1 MYQKDKSSD
10 SKVKFRQASNRCKR
24 VLEAAKLAYGNE
36 TKESIISQKLGSRD
50 FWRIANS
57 VLNKGKSAIP
67 PLFDGP
73 EVLSSASDKG
83 KLFAKNFS
91 QNSNINDFGISLPV
105 FLSRTNLELH
115 NIHVT
120 PEMVKRV
127 ITSLDS
133 SKASAPDCI
142 SVVVL
147 KNCDPELSCIL
158 AELFKMCLRES
169 LFSRLMEV
177 SSVVLVFKNVGEKS
191 TAKNYRPVSLISVVS
206 KFFEKIVNNRLV
218 DHLEKYGLFF

>member
-1 MYQKDKSSD
+1 MG
-10 SKVKFRQASNRCKR
+10 
-24 VLEAAKLAYGNE
+24 L
-36 TKESIISQKLGSRD
+36 
-50 FWRIANS
+50 ANS
-57 VLNKGKSAIP
+57 VLNEGKSAIP

-105 FLSRTNLELH
+105 FLSRTNLKLH

-177 SSVVLVFKNVGEKS
+177 LSVVLVFKNVGEKS
-191 TAKNYRPVSLISVVS
+191 TAKNYRHVSLISVVS
-206 KFFEKIVNNRLV
+206 KFFEKIVNNRLI

>member
-1 MYQKDKSSD
+1 MFST
-10 SKVKFRQASNRCKR
+10 KVNLLYLLYSTARSCC
-24 VLEAAKLAYGNE
+24 LLHLI
-36 TKESIISQKLGSRD
+36 KE
-50 FWRIANS
+50 
-57 VLNKGKSAIP
+57 
-67 PLFDGP
+67 
-73 EVLSSASDKG
+73 

-105 FLSRTNLELH
+105 FLSRTNLKLR

-158 AELFKMCLRES
+158 AELFKMCLREF

-177 SSVVLVFKNVGEKS
+177 LSVVLVFKNVGEKS
-191 TAKNYRPVSLISVVS
+191 TAKNYRHVSLISVVS
-206 KFFEKIVNNRLV
+206 KFFEKIVNNRLI

>member
-1 MYQKDKSSD
+1 MFSA
-10 SKVKFRQASNRCKR
+10 KVNLLYLLYSMARRCCLLHLIKENYLLKTFPRTLISMTLAS
-24 VLEAAKLAYGNE
+24 LY
-36 TKESIISQKLGSRD
+36 
-50 FWRIANS
+50 
-57 VLNKGKSAIP
+57 
-67 PLFDGP
+67 
-73 EVLSSASDKG
+73 
-83 KLFAKNFS
+83 
-91 QNSNINDFGISLPV
+91 
-105 FLSRTNLELH
+105 LSRTNLKLH
-115 NIHVT
+115 NIHVP

-133 SKASAPDCI
+133 SKASAPDC
-142 SVVVL
+142 VPLVVL

>member
-1 MYQKDKSSD
+1 MG
-10 SKVKFRQASNRCKR
+10 
-24 VLEAAKLAYGNE
+24 L
-36 TKESIISQKLGSRD
+36 
-50 FWRIANS
+50 ANS
-57 VLNKGKSAIP
+57 VLNEGKSAIP

-105 FLSRTNLELH
+105 FLSRTNLKLR

-133 SKASAPDCI
+133 SKASAPGCI

-177 SSVVLVFKNVGEKS
+177 LSVVLVFKNVGEKS
-191 TAKNYRPVSLISVVS
+191 TAKNYRHVSLISVVS

>member
-1 MYQKDKSSD
+1 MFST
-10 SKVKFRQASNRCKR
+10 KVNLLYLLYSTARSCC
-24 VLEAAKLAYGNE
+24 LLHLI
-36 TKESIISQKLGSRD
+36 KE
-50 FWRIANS
+50 
-57 VLNKGKSAIP
+57 
-67 PLFDGP
+67 
-73 EVLSSASDKG
+73 

-105 FLSRTNLELH
+105 FLSRTNLKLR

-133 SKASAPDCI
+133 SKASAPGCI

-191 TAKNYRPVSLISVVS
+191 TAKNYRHVSLISVVS
-206 KFFEKIVNNRLV
+206 KFFEKIVNNRLI

>member
-1 MYQKDKSSD
+1 MFST
-10 SKVKFRQASNRCKR
+10 KVNLLYLLYSTARSCC
-24 VLEAAKLAYGNE
+24 LLHLI
-36 TKESIISQKLGSRD
+36 KE
-50 FWRIANS
+50 
-57 VLNKGKSAIP
+57 
-67 PLFDGP
+67 
-73 EVLSSASDKG
+73 

-105 FLSRTNLELH
+105 FLSRTNLKLR

-133 SKASAPDCI
+133 SKASAPGCI

-177 SSVVLVFKNVGEKS
+177 LSVVLVFKNVGEKS
-191 TAKNYRPVSLISVVS
+191 TAKNYRHVSLISVVS
-206 KFFEKIVNNRLV
+206 KFFEKIVNNRLI

>member
-1 MYQKDKSSD
+1 MG
-10 SKVKFRQASNRCKR
+10 
-24 VLEAAKLAYGNE
+24 L
-36 TKESIISQKLGSRD
+36 
-50 FWRIANS
+50 ANS
-57 VLNKGKSAIP
+57 VLNEGKSAIP

-105 FLSRTNLELH
+105 FLSRTNLKLR

-133 SKASAPDCI
+133 SKASAPGCI

-177 SSVVLVFKNVGEKS
+177 LSVVLVFKNVGEKS